1 VLDKVPRREFVRC
14 QHGSTSPYNLCIFAH
29 IAVFAAGHNMKC
41 GSAVMCPWD
50 QLLCIQGIAQG
61 EGVCVNVTWDDGRFG
76 AAMDQLLGCGG
87 L

>member
-1 VLDKVPRREFVRC
+1 
-14 QHGSTSPYNLCIFAH
+14 
-29 IAVFAAGHNMKC
+29 MKC